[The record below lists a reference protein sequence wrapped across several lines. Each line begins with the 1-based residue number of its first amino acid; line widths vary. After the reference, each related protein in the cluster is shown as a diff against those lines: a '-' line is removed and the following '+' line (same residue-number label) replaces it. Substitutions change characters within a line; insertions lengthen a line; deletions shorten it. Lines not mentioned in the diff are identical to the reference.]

1 MTLRPSLLLKVV
13 QLIQDFF
20 TAHPDTSPGITA
32 ALAKLRTLGEA
43 LRGLT
48 TTTQAGTA
56 RSQKGAERFLDLQAE
71 IKAIFLQPL
80 ASLAR
85 STYRGFP
92 KRIAEFRLGRQ
103 VGKSREGFLARCTA
117 IQEALVA
124 NLADFVALGM
134 DPAVPEQFA
143 AALVEL
149 AALPA
154 EVNEALVANLADF
167 VALGMDPAV
176 PEQFAAAL
184 VELAALPAEVNGGRL
199 ARTQARGDIDRTMGQ
214 LMATIHQLDGLVRLK
229 YRDDVAT
236 LSAWQVARHIPW
248 PNRTTTPETPAG
260 GDAPAGGASAK

>member
-1 MTLRPSLLLKVV
+1 MQGRAVPHPFRMQEDTMTLRPSLLLKVV

-56 RSQKGAERFLDLQAE
+56 RSQKGAERFLDLKAE
-71 IKAIFLQPL
+71 IKAVFLQPL
-80 ASLAR
+80 GWLAR
-85 STYRGFP
+85 SAYRGFP
-92 KRIAEFRLGRQ
+92 KRIAEFRVGRQ
-103 VGKSREGFLARCTA
+103 ADDSREGFLARCTA
-117 IQEALVA
+117 IQQALVA

-143 AALVEL
+143 V
-149 AALPA
+149 
-154 EVNEALVANLADF
+154 
-167 VALGMDPAV
+167 
-176 PEQFAAAL
+176 AL

-236 LSAWQVARHIPW
+236 LAAWQVARHIPW
-248 PNRTTTPETPAG
+248 PNRGTAPETPAG
-260 GDAPAGGASAK
+260 GDAPAGGAAGK

>member
-1 MTLRPSLLLKVV
+1 MTLRPSVLLKVV
-13 QLIQDFF
+13 QLILDFF
-20 TAHPDTSPGITA
+20 AAHPDSSPGLTA
-32 ALAKLRTLGEA
+32 ALAKLRTLGDT

-143 AALVEL
+143 AAL
-149 AALPA
+149 A
-154 EVNEALVANLADF
+154 
-167 VALGMDPAV
+167 
-176 PEQFAAAL
+176 
-184 VELAALPAEVNGGRL
+184 ELAALPAEVNGGRL

-229 YRDDVAT
+229 YRDDMAT

-248 PNRTTTPETPAG
+248 PNRATTPETPAG

>member
-56 RSQKGAERFLDLQAE
+56 RSQKGAERFLDLKAE
-71 IKAIFLQPL
+71 IKAVFLQPL
-80 ASLAR
+80 GWLAR
-85 STYRGFP
+85 SAYRGFP
-92 KRIAEFRLGRQ
+92 KRIAEFRVGRQ
-103 VGKSREGFLARCTA
+103 ADDSREGFLARCTA
-117 IQEALVA
+117 IQ
-124 NLADFVALGM
+124 
-134 DPAVPEQFA
+134 Q
-143 AALVEL
+143 
-149 AALPA
+149 
-154 EVNEALVANLADF
+154 ALVANLADF

-236 LSAWQVARHIPW
+236 LAAWQVARHIPW
-248 PNRTTTPETPAG
+248 PNRGTAPETPAG
-260 GDAPAGGASAK
+260 GDAPAGGADGR

>member
-1 MTLRPSLLLKVV
+1 MQGRAVPHPFRMQEDTMTLRPSVLLKVV

-56 RSQKGAERFLDLQAE
+56 RSQKGAERFLDLKAE
-71 IKAIFLQPL
+71 IKAVFLQPL
-80 ASLAR
+80 GWLAR
-85 STYRGFP
+85 SAYRGFP
-92 KRIAEFRLGRQ
+92 KRIAEFRVGRQ
-103 VGKSREGFLARCTA
+103 ADDSREGFLARCTA
-117 IQEALVA
+117 IQQALVA
-124 NLADFVALGM
+124 NLT
-134 DPAVPEQFA
+134 
-143 AALVEL
+143 
-149 AALPA
+149 
-154 EVNEALVANLADF
+154 DF

-236 LSAWQVARHIPW
+236 LAAWQVARHIPW
-248 PNRTTTPETPAG
+248 PNRGTAPETPAG
-260 GDAPAGGASAK
+260 GDAPAGGADGR